1 MEIDDELLLLEA
13 NLDDQSPEELS
24 PLLDLFLNAGVR
36 DAYFTPIIMKK
47 GRPALKLSLLF
58 NKFKLAEIEE
68 LVFTHTSSFGFRIT
82 ETTCHRLARH
92 FEEVQTKYGPVKI
105 KIGEYQGKRVS
116 FAPEFEDCALLAKK
130 SGQPLKVI
138 FSEANHVYLSQQ
150 KES

>member
-24 PLLDLFLNAGVR
+24 PLLDLFLGAGVR

-68 LVFTHTSSFGFRIT
+68 LVFTHTSTFGFRVF
-82 ETTCHRLARH
+82 ETTCHRLDRS
-92 FEEVQTKYGPVKI
+92 FEEVETQWGTVKI
-105 KIGEYQGKRVS
+105 KIGKYQGRRVS
-116 FAPEFEDCALLAKK
+116 FAPEFDDCAALAKK

-138 FSEANHVYLSQQ
+138 FSEANHAYLNL
-150 KES
+150 KKD